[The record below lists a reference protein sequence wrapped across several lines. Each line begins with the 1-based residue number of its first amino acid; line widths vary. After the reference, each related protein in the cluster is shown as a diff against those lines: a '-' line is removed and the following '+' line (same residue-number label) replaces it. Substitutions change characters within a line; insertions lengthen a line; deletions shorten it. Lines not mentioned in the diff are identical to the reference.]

1 MLNITPM
8 WPWDRFALYE
18 SESSAGSSILYKKRG
33 GHGSTSCMN
42 QTAGVYCINFKAIWQ
57 YVCPVW
63 KWTISWFIYTVQGK
77 GWSWYNQLHE
87 SDCSVFT
94 VSMIIM
100 NKPRDHW
107 SLSPPLPVI
116 YIVYRMLGGRGGWG
130 LFRIS
135 GGLSCVR
142 VVRGVLYIKTNLKL
156 VYRKFCY

>member
-1 MLNITPM
+1 MKVNHQQVH
-8 WPWDRFALYE
+8 LYCTRKGVVMVQPV
-18 SESSAGSSILYKKRG
+18 SWIRLQY
-33 GHGSTSCMN
+33 
-42 QTAGVYCINFKAIWQ
+42 VYCINFQAIWQ
-57 YVCPVW
+57 YVCSVW
-63 KWTISWFIYTVQGK
+63 KWTISWFIYTVQEK